1 MGGLNLILFI
11 FGCVGSSL
19 PCRLP
24 LVAASRG
31 CSLVTGLGFS
41 LRWLLL
47 LKSMGSRARGLN
59 SLVAPWH
66 VGSSRIGIEL
76 MSPALAD
83 GLPLSYQGSPKPVF
97 SPAKWGWFLLGR
109 VIAKI
114 QCRMWVKGSAQF
126 GGSSRTETWN
136 YHKMQQPHCY
146 YILKKNQNGDS
157 EVLV

>member
-1 MGGLNLILFI
+1 MGWVLPCSNHVPWDVSLGVGGLNLILFI

-83 GLPLSYQGSPKPVF
+83 GLPLSYQGSPKPQF
-97 SPAKWGWFLLGR
+97 SHLQNG
-109 VIAKI
+109 V
-114 QCRMWVKGSAQF
+114 
-126 GGSSRTETWN
+126 GSSLAGLLRRSNAE
-136 YHKMQQPHCY
+136 C
-146 YILKKNQNGDS
+146 G
-157 EVLV
+157 